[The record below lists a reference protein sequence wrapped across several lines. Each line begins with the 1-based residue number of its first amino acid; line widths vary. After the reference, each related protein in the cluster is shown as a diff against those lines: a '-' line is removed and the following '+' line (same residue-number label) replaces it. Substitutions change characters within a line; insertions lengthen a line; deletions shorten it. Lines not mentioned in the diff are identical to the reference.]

1 MSTDPIDP
9 YAVDSAKFDALL
21 ASIEDC
27 ADDCTCVTCEFINLI
42 PVILDAEGVEPS
54 R

>member
-1 MSTDPIDP
+1 MSTDPFAID
-9 YAVDSAKFDALL
+9 SEKFNALL

-27 ADDCTCVTCEFINLI
+27 PDDCDCVTCTFINLI
-42 PVILDAEGVEPS
+42 PAVLDAEGVEPC